1 MDQPKVPKGQSA
13 NDNGTLDG
21 TLENKILDAIRKK
34 PAITVDQLAEETA
47 IPRRTLMRY
56 MSDMRYRLGNGKG
69 KTCLYGSLPCRVSE
83 GDGNR
88 IIKFCFFCLSS
99 LVMKY
104 FCS

>member
-56 MSDMRYRLGNGKG
+56 MSDMKENNKLVRIGGKRYGHWQIN
-69 KTCLYGSLPCRVSE
+69 E
-83 GDGNR
+83 
-88 IIKFCFFCLSS
+88 
-99 LVMKY
+99 
-104 FCS
+104 